1 VDILRKSR
9 WDELSKNLRFRIGR
23 GIGFG
28 ARSKAIEVNR
38 PYLTNLTTLACTATA
53 RLAIMWYAFSDV

>member
-1 VDILRKSR
+1 VFLVKP
-9 WDELSKNLRFRIGR
+9 LGR
-23 GIGFG
+23 TVEKFAIQDWACIGFG
-28 ARSKAIEVNR
+28 ARAKAIEVNR